1 MLDLDWNR
9 ITEDSG
15 QYLANA
21 LQTNTARE
29 VPFSPCFVFI
39 FDIDFHR
46 IVTSGEQNQ
55 LSSNHLKHWRT
66 TEYDRNSLLI

>member
-9 ITEDSG
+9 ITEDSE

-29 VPFSPCFVFI
+29 VLFSPCFVFI

-46 IVTSGEQNQ
+46 TVTSEEQNQ
-55 LSSNHLKHWRT
+55 LFSIHRKHWRT
-66 TEYDRNSLLI
+66 TDYDRNSLLI

>member
-15 QYLANA
+15 QYLANT

-29 VPFSPCFVFI
+29 VLFSPCFVFI
-39 FDIDFHR
+39 FDIDFNR
-46 IVTSGEQNQ
+46 IVASGEQNQ
-55 LSSNHLKHWRT
+55 LFSIHLKHWIT
-66 TEYDRNSLLI
+66 TEYYRNSLLI